1 MKVLALVDGEHH
13 PPVTR
18 WAIEAAGSDGLT
30 VVAALLAGGAEKL
43 GPDSDL
49 DLGGVPL
56 FHGPG
61 DLTAALG
68 AALDEVRPEA
78 VLDLSDE
85 PVIGNELR
93 MELAAVTLARGL
105 PYLGPD
111 FRLDPPVTGEPL
123 PAATIAVIGSGKRVA
138 KTAVGGHLARIAAK
152 AGHRP
157 VVVAMGRGGPPEPE
171 VAGPEDVTLEA
182 LVARAARGGH
192 AASDFLE
199 DALTSGVTTVGARRA
214 GGGFGGRPY
223 ATNVAEAAELAV
235 RLGGD
240 PVILEGSG
248 SSMPG
253 VPWDAGALVV
263 PAGHPAAQ
271 LGGHLGPL
279 RVLLSDLV
287 ILTMGVGPNGPEN
300 LSALD
305 SYVRRLR
312 PDVRVAIAE
321 LHPVPLQ
328 NVRGK
333 DAFFAT
339 TASPTGAERL
349 GEDLERTAGCRVVTV
364 SAHLAEPAALR
375 RDLSSAPPFDV
386 LLTELKAAAIDVA
399 APMALERGADV
410 VFIDNRPTA
419 AGGDDLD
426 EALEQLVRIARER
439 SARRITEME
448 RE

>member
-1 MKVLALVDGEHH
+1 
-13 PPVTR
+13 
-18 WAIEAAGSDGLT
+18 
-30 VVAALLAGGAEKL
+30 
-43 GPDSDL
+43 
-49 DLGGVPL
+49 
-56 FHGPG
+56 
-61 DLTAALG
+61 
-68 AALDEVRPEA
+68 
-78 VLDLSDE
+78 
-85 PVIGNELR
+85 
-93 MELAAVTLARGL
+93 
-105 PYLGPD
+105 
-111 FRLDPPVTGEPL
+111 
-123 PAATIAVIGSGKRVA
+123 
-138 KTAVGGHLARIAAK
+138 
-152 AGHRP
+152 
-157 VVVAMGRGGPPEPE
+157 MGRGGPPEPE
-171 VAGPEDVTLEA
+171 VAGPGDVTLEA
-182 LVARAARGGH
+182 LLARAARGDH

-214 GGGFGGRPY
+214 GGGLGGRPY
-223 ATNVAEAAELAV
+223 ATNVVAAAALAV
-235 RLGGD
+235 GLGGD

-263 PAGHPAAQ
+263 PAGQAPEQ

-312 PDVRVAIAE
+312 PDVRVAVAE

-339 TASPTGAERL
+339 TANPRSAERL

-364 SAHLAEPAALR
+364 SANLADPGALR
-375 RDLSSAPPFDV
+375 RDLASSPAYDV

-399 APMALERGADV
+399 APVALERGAEV
-410 VFIDNRPTA
+410 VFVENRPRA
-419 AGGDDLD
+419 AGGEDLD
-426 EALEQLVRIARER
+426 GALMELVRGARER
-439 SARRITEME
+439 AARRIREMAE
-448 RE
+448 K